1 MILNSNPKI
10 ENLYLK
16 KKILKNIEKVIHKGN
31 YILGKKVDEFE
42 KKFSKYINCKYAV
55 AVNSGLDAL
64 IISLKT
70 LNIKK
75 NDEVIIPSLSASATA
90 MAVINAGAKLVYA
103 DINLDNL
110 NICFDSIKKKITKKT
125 KAIIVVH
132 LNGQPSNIFDL
143 KKKINNKKIKIIEDC
158 AQAHGAKFKNRLV
171 GSMGDFGCFSF
182 YPTKNLSCIGDGG
195 LITTSNYK
203 YYIIAKQI
211 RQYGWKI
218 RDNSE
223 ISGMNSRLDEMQ
235 ASILLLKLKF
245 LNRNNKERIRI
256 AEKYN
261 KYLHKNKN
269 IFLPKIYK
277 YALNVFHHYVI
288 RFNKINREKLIK
300 YLSNKGVQILVHY
313 PRPLYKQKAIKGSS
327 SNFKNTEIACK
338 NIISLPIYPGLKTQ
352 QIKKISREI
361 NNYVKKNIK

>member
-256 AEKYN
+256 AAN
-261 KYLHKNKN
+261 HTSTLNDVYL
-269 IFLPKIYK
+269 
-277 YALNVFHHYVI
+277 
-288 RFNKINREKLIK
+288 
-300 YLSNKGVQILVHY
+300 
-313 PRPLYKQKAIKGSS
+313 
-327 SNFKNTEIACK
+327 
-338 NIISLPIYPGLKTQ
+338 
-352 QIKKISREI
+352 
-361 NNYVKKNIK
+361 